1 MATIHLW
8 ARALLRPQGAV
19 AAGGVLIFFS
29 LVPAWFAYGD
39 RGMRVQAFP
48 SALYTSMFEQ
58 NPLVLLFP
66 LVVAIPFALA
76 FSGEL
81 SHRYAVYTRTRV
93 PLRGYLAARFGANAV
108 VVFITFVLVGLLPQL
123 FVVLGSTTYRPQDY
137 HLSSP
142 SEILNAEIGWTTFSQ
157 FRADGTWGLPI
168 AFALWLG
175 INAVLYS
182 SLTMCALVV
191 VSNRALAISLP
202 WMIYLVAY
210 VGMAVMRLEAYG
222 PSLVFPFGLT
232 QLPLE
237 NTGYTLLGTGA
248 ITVFVVSAVIARAPH
263 LARLQ

>member
-8 ARALLRPQGAV
+8 ARALLRPRGTA
-19 AAGGVLIFFS
+19 AAGVVVTLFS
-29 LVPAWFAYGD
+29 LAPAWFAYAD

-58 NPLVLLFP
+58 SPLVLLFP
-66 LVVAIPFALA
+66 LVVAIPFALS

-81 SHRYAVYTRTRV
+81 SHRYATYTRTRV
-93 PLRGYLAARFGANAV
+93 PVRTYLAARLGANAV
-108 VVFITFVLVGLLPQL
+108 VVFLTFVLVGLLPQL

-137 HLSSP
+137 HLDSP
-142 SEILNAEIGWTTFSQ
+142 DVILNAEIGWTTFSQ
-157 FRADGTWGLPI
+157 FRADGPWGLPI
-168 AFALWLG
+168 VFALWLG

-182 SLTMCALVV
+182 SLTMCSLVV

-202 WMIYLVAY
+202 WLAYLLVY
-210 VGMAVMRLEAYG
+210 LGMAVLGWEAYG
-222 PSLVFPFGLT
+222 PGLVVPFGLT

-237 NTGYTLLGTGA
+237 NAWYTLLGTGV
-248 ITVFVVSAVIARAPH
+248 ITAFAVSTVVARAPR